1 MDRDPYT
8 AAVLRLI
15 GRIEE
20 TQQGALEQ
28 AAQAIFESLK
38 RDGVFH
44 VFGSGHSI
52 AVAQEAFH
60 RAGGLVPVNLIQEA
74 VLSPL
79 TPPAVS
85 VTRAPMASRFVLVPS
100 RTSAIQAMSWPTWL
114 MNRCSFSAPRRSAII
129 RSRSPSSSTSTHTA
143 LTESLTAV
151 FVS

>member
-44 VFGSGHSI
+44 VPSRRRHSP
-52 AVAQEAFH
+52 FW
-60 RAGGLVPVNLIQEA
+60 PT
-74 VLSPL
+74 SPL
-79 TPPAVS
+79 SDSRGTLCPLLGRGMQFRWARLFPAGI
-85 VTRAPMASRFVLVPS
+85 F
-100 RTSAIQAMSWPTWL
+100 QD
-114 MNRCSFSAPRRSAII
+114 
-129 RSRSPSSSTSTHTA
+129 
-143 LTESLTAV
+143 
-151 FVS
+151 